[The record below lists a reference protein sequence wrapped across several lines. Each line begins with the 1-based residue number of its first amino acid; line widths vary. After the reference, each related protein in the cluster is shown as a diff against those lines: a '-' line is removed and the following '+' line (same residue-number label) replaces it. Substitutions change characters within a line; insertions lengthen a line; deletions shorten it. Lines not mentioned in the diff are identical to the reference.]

1 MGSSKADKL
10 VATKTVPLLPLDGAL
25 LFPRAV
31 LPLHIFESRYV
42 DLVDDALSSNRL
54 IGLIQPQQAE
64 DDNHVPPLQ
73 NIGTL
78 GRITH
83 FEEVEDDRYMIGLT
97 GLCRFTLKEDTILH
111 NQLYRTG
118 KIDTSAFKKDLIAGF
133 GENDIDRNRFV
144 NLLRSYAEF
153 ADFELD
159 WDEINEA
166 GLEDLINTCSMASPY
181 AARERQAL
189 LEADSLATR
198 AEMLMAFAEIEMSRQ
213 DANITMQ

>member
-10 VATKTVPLLPLDGAL
+10 IATKAVPLFPLEGAL

-31 LPLHIFESRYV
+31 LPLNIFEPRY
-42 DLVDDALSSNRL
+42 LQMVDDAFATNRL
-54 IGLIQPQQAE
+54 IGLIQPQNDG
-64 DDNHVPPLQ
+64 DDSEAPELQ
-73 NIGTL
+73 SIGTL
-78 GRITH
+78 GKITH
-83 FEEVEDDRYMIGLT
+83 FEEIEEDRYMVGLT
-97 GLCRFTLKEDTILH
+97 GLCRFMLENEQDQPELP
-111 NQLYRTG
+111 YRVG
-118 KIDTSAFKKDLIAGF
+118 NIDTSQFKTDLIAGF
-133 GENDIDRNRFV
+133 GENSIDRARFV

-189 LEADSLATR
+189 LEAETLATR

>member
-25 LFPRAV
+25 LFPRAI
-31 LPLHIFESRYV
+31 LPLHIFEERYIA
-42 DLVDDALSSNRL
+42 LVDDALSTNRL
-54 IGLIQPQQAE
+54 IGLIQPKTPE
-64 DDNHVPPLQ
+64 DESELPPL
-73 NIGTL
+73 NNVGTL

-83 FEEVEDDRYMIGLT
+83 FEEIGDDRYMIGLT
-97 GLCRFTLKEDTILH
+97 GMSRFSLTSDAITKE
-111 NQLYRTG
+111 NLYRTG
-118 KIDTSAFKKDLIAGF
+118 TIDTSVFHRDLVSGF
-133 GENDIDRNRFV
+133 GESNINRDRFI

-153 ADFELD
+153 ADFDLD

-181 AARERQAL
+181 STQERQAL

-198 AEMLMAFAEIEMSRQ
+198 AEMLMAFAEIEMARQ
-213 DANITMQ
+213 NANITMQ

>member
-1 MGSSKADKL
+1 M
-10 VATKTVPLLPLDGAL
+10 VA
-25 LFPRAV
+25 
-31 LPLHIFESRYV
+31 
-42 DLVDDALSSNRL
+42 
-54 IGLIQPQQAE
+54 
-64 DDNHVPPLQ
+64 
-73 NIGTL
+73 
-78 GRITH
+78 
-83 FEEVEDDRYMIGLT
+83 LT
-97 GLCRFTLKEDTILH
+97 GLCRFKLESEQEQSELP
-111 NQLYRTG
+111 YRVG
-118 KIDTSAFKKDLIAGF
+118 NIDTSAFKNDLIAGF
-133 GENDIDRNRFV
+133 GENSIDRARFV

-189 LEADSLATR
+189 LEAETLATR

>member
-10 VATKTVPLLPLDGAL
+10 VSTKTVPLLPLDSAL
-25 LFPRAV
+25 LFARAV
-31 LPLHIFESRYV
+31 LPLHIFEDRYV

-54 IGLIQPQQAE
+54 IGLIQPQKDE
-64 DDNHVPPLQ
+64 DESEMPKLQ
-73 NIGTL
+73 TVGTL

-83 FEEVEDDRYMIGLT
+83 FEEVGDNRYMIGLT
-97 GLCRFTLKEDTILH
+97 GLCRFTLVDDTMQG
-111 NQLYRTG
+111 NKLYRTG
-118 KIDTSAFKKDLIAGF
+118 SIDTQPYRKDLIAGF
-133 GENDIDRNRFV
+133 GENDIDRDRFV